1 MSKEQLIPDGLFS
14 RVLKVS
20 EVPPGTKKA
29 VEVAGKS
36 ILICHS
42 NDRFYAVSNIC
53 SHAQEKLE
61 CGRMSRG
68 WISCPTHGARFEL
81 ASGRAMNP
89 PAKQPI
95 ATFEIRLVEE
105 WIEIWVA
112 GP

>member
-1 MSKEQLIPDGLFS
+1 VEGNFS
-14 RVLKVS
+14 RLLKVA

-29 VEVAGKS
+29 VDVAGKS

-42 NDRFYAVSNIC
+42 NDRLYAISNIC

-68 WISCPTHGARFEL
+68 WIACPAHGARFEL
-81 ASGRAMNP
+81 ATGRAMNA

-95 ATFEIRLVEE
+95 AIFDVRVVDD
-105 WIEIWVA
+105 WIEVLV
-112 GP
+112 

>member
-1 MSKEQLIPDGLFS
+1 MSAEQLIPQSSFS
-14 RVLKVS
+14 RVLNVS

-29 VEVAGKS
+29 VEVAGRS

-42 NDRFYAVSNIC
+42 NDHLYAVSNIC

-81 ASGRAMNP
+81 STGRAMNA

-95 ATFEIRLVEE
+95 ATYEIRVVED
-105 WIEIWVA
+105 WIEVRV
-112 GP
+112 